1 MKSRAGVHVQSGL
14 LSRLK
19 GALWA
24 VGTVFYGVSRTTL
37 TFGKVVRSVGPSLDL
52 REGWIEYSKAI
63 KLFVYKRVIEI
74 ASSVFFSKEN
84 ELLFD
89 NFD

>member
-1 MKSRAGVHVQSGL
+1 MHVQSGL
-14 LSRLK
+14 SGRLK
-19 GALWA
+19 GASWA
-24 VGTVFYGVSRTTL
+24 VGTAV
-37 TFGKVVRSVGPSLDL
+37 
-52 REGWIEYSKAI
+52 
-63 KLFVYKRVIEI
+63 KLFVYKSVIEI